1 MDGNHFSLQPQQH
14 SVSIA
19 KFFKSSRWIGAPVS
33 ALPYRRNVKKPTP
46 PQVETVNCAYSGRMI
61 GIGCS
66 LKTPLLLRINE
77 TTIPV
82 QTFSIS
88 VVETLY
94 AMSITPNDVIDPC
107 SIWFIHHHLSLYR
120 YVWPRLAIVFSPSA
134 NIKAKVTNQSEGTR
148 LKND

>member
-1 MDGNHFSLQPQQH
+1 MVTISVYSHNSIVFLSPNFLNHHDG
-14 SVSIA
+14 
-19 KFFKSSRWIGAPVS
+19 S

-88 VVETLY
+88 VVQTLY
-94 AMSITPNDVIDPC
+94 AMSITPNNVIDPC
-107 SIWFIHHHLSLYR
+107 SIWLSPPSQPVPL
-120 YVWPRLAIVFSPSA
+120 RLAETGHSLFSFREHQGES
-134 NIKAKVTNQSEGTR
+134 
-148 LKND
+148 D

>member
-1 MDGNHFSLQPQQH
+1 MVTISVYSHNSIVFLSPNFLNHHDG
-14 SVSIA
+14 
-19 KFFKSSRWIGAPVS
+19 S

-88 VVETLY
+88 VVQTLY
-94 AMSITPNDVIDPC
+94 AMSITPNNVIDPC

-148 LKND
+148 LKTD

>member
-33 ALPYRRNVKKPTP
+33 AKRE
-46 PQVETVNCAYSGRMI
+46 ETNAASGWDRELRILWWRMI

-88 VVETLY
+88 VVQTLY

-148 LKND
+148 LKTD

>member
-33 ALPYRRNVKKPTP
+33 AKRE
-46 PQVETVNCAYSGRMI
+46 ETNAASGWDRE
-61 GIGCS
+61 
-66 LKTPLLLRINE
+66 LRILWENDRYWLQLE
-77 TTIPV
+77 NTVTTTNKWDDIPV

-88 VVETLY
+88 VVQTLY

-107 SIWFIHHHLSLYR
+107 SMWFIHHHLSLYR

-148 LKND
+148 LKTD